1 MRKTVHLCLSSH
13 DEVLYR
19 NEADLVMGFNCL
31 ALAVLT
37 TESRLLA
44 EGFITTHNHKLV
56 QTDDFKS
63 LARIDRYA
71 YSRYF
76 NAKYSRKGRL
86 GEKEFFSLEV
96 EGAYHMQT
104 ALNYVIRQALHHGLV
119 STPFEYPHC
128 SANSFFRKE
137 LGKTESAELCDEW
150 RRYKYLPHG
159 NTLPTSYKMASNG
172 LILREQI
179 LDTAYV
185 EQVYITPRN
194 YLFQMN
200 RISDEK
206 IIREQQGENNL
217 PPVTL
222 DSIEKG
228 VQDFDIRAALVS
240 EQGRVNNSCFTDLE
254 LCHII
259 DDILLP
265 RYMKATGGNSIY
277 LLSMAKRAEMGND
290 IWAKTRDS
298 FGQKS
303 KGLFGGKRTTTAQ
316 IKRCL
321 AL

>member
-63 LARIDRYA
+63 LVRMDRYA

-86 GEKEFFSLEV
+86 GEKEYFSLEV
-96 EGAYHMQT
+96 EGVYHMQT

-128 SANSFFRKE
+128 SANSFFKKE
-137 LGKTESAELCDEW
+137 LGKTEPAELCAEW

-159 NTLPTSYKMASNG
+159 KALPTSYKMASNG

-206 IIREQQGENNL
+206 MIREQQGENNL

-222 DSIEKG
+222 DSIEQG
-228 VQDFDIRAALVS
+228 VQDFDVRKALVA
-240 EQGRVNNSCFTDLE
+240 EQGRVNSSCFTDLE

-265 RYMKATGGNSIY
+265 RYMQEKGGKSIY
-277 LLSMAKRAEMGND
+277 LLSRSKRAEMGND

-303 KGLFGGKRTTTAQ
+303 KGLFSGKRTTTAQ

>member
-1 MRKTVHLCLSSH
+1 MRKTLHLCLSSH
-13 DEVLYR
+13 DEVMYR

-31 ALAVLT
+31 ALAALS

-44 EGFITTHNHKLV
+44 EGFISTHNHKLV
-56 QTDDFKS
+56 QTDDYKE
-63 LARIDRYA
+63 LARMDRYA

-86 GEKEFFSLEV
+86 GEKEFFSLEI
-96 EGAYHMQT
+96 EGVYHMQT
-104 ALNYVIRQALHHGLV
+104 ALNYVIRQALHHGLT

-128 SANSFFRKE
+128 SANSYFRKE
-137 LGKTESAELCDEW
+137 LGKKDQVELCDAW
-150 RRYKYLPHG
+150 HRYKYLPHG
-159 NTLPTSYKMASNG
+159 RSLPESYKIASNG
-172 LILREQI
+172 LILREQVI
-179 LDTAYV
+179 DTAYV

-194 YLFQMN
+194 FLFQMN
-200 RISDEK
+200 RITDEK
-206 IIREQQGENNL
+206 TIKEQQAENNL

-228 VQDFDIRAALVS
+228 VQDFDVRAALVS
-240 EQGRVNNSCFTDLE
+240 EQGRVNKSFLTDLE

-265 RYMKATGGNSIY
+265 RYLKESEGNSIY
-277 LLSMAKRAEMGND
+277 LLSRTKRAAMGND
-290 IWAKTRDS
+290 IWAKARDS
-298 FGQKS
+298 FGQRPQA
-303 KGLFGGKRTTTAQ
+303 LFSGKRVTTAQ